1 MNKKIIVKLALT
13 SIAVAA
19 PVIGLSGVVAQGG
32 TAAKDQ
38 EAQAKK
44 AFGWA
49 KKAEKLMAK
58 GKSAAALDFAEMA
71 VAAEMNNV
79 DYRALLARVYMKEG
93 RFHSAERTLM
103 DVTELGQAD
112 ARTVVSLALSRIGQ
126 GKVDSAIALVDANQS
141 ILPASDYG
149 LALALAGDTKRG
161 ISVLVEAIRS
171 NNASV
176 RTRQN
181 LALAYA
187 LDGRWRDSQVMAL
200 EDMPQHMVDRSI
212 IEWAQFARP
221 GAYTARIA
229 GLLRVEQK
237 EDPGQ
242 PVRLAL
248 NAVAGEVNMA
258 AAQVP
263 QASEASVLPAM
274 IASIDPNVE
283 LAAIGPAPVEAPPVE
298 IIFRPSAPA
307 MVAAAEA
314 PLIKAPE
321 GPAKRAQ
328 TAPVAAK
335 PAKMAQAAP
344 VAAKPVKLALADT
357 APRKVAG
364 THLIQLGA
372 FSSTANAQVAWS
384 QFTRKFGVLQGFN
397 SASSSVVVNGKQL
410 VRLAAMGFGNAGSA
424 TAVCNQIKARGGDCV
439 VKSVN
444 GSAPV
449 RMAAA
454 TPKKQGTV
462 KQGRRIASR

>member
-1 MNKKIIVKLALT
+1 MNKKIIVKLALS

-32 TAAKDQ
+32 AASKDQ
-38 EAQAKK
+38 QAQAKK

-49 KKAEKLMAK
+49 KKAEKLLAK
-58 GKSAAALDFAEMA
+58 GKSADAVNFAEMA
-71 VAAEMNNV
+71 VAADMKNV

-103 DVTELGQAD
+103 DVTELGQGD
-112 ARTVVSLALSRIGQ
+112 ARTIVSLALSRIGQ
-126 GKVDSAIALVDANQS
+126 GKVDSAISLVDANQG

-161 ISVLVEAIRS
+161 ISVLVDAIRT
-171 NNASV
+171 NNATA

-187 LDGRWRDSQVMAL
+187 LDGRWRDAQVMAL
-200 EDMPQHMVDRSI
+200 EDMPQHMVDQNI

-229 GLLRVEQK
+229 GLLRVEAK
-237 EDPGQ
+237 EDAGQ

-248 NAVAGEVNMA
+248 NVVAGEINVA
-258 AAQVP
+258 AA
-263 QASEASVLPAM
+263 ELPAAQEAPSLRSAV
-274 IASIDPNVE
+274 ASIDPTVE
-283 LAAIGPAPVEAPPVE
+283 LAAIGPAPVDAPPVE
-298 IIFRPSAPA
+298 VEYKTSAPVA
-307 MVAAAEA
+307 VAAVEA
-314 PLIKAPE
+314 PLIKAQD
-321 GPAKRAQ
+321 GPAKQ
-328 TAPVAAK
+328 
-335 PAKMAQAAP
+335 AQAAP
-344 VAAKPVKLALADT
+344 AVAKPKPVKMALADT
-357 APRKVAG
+357 AQSAPRKVSG

-372 FSSTANAQVAWS
+372 FSNTANAQSAWQQLS
-384 QFTRKFGVLQGFN
+384 RKFGMLQSFS
-397 SASSSVVVNGKQL
+397 SASSTTVVNGKQL

-424 TAVCNQIKARGGDCV
+424 NAVCNQIKSRGGDCV
-439 VKSVN
+439 VKSV
-444 GSAPV
+444 GGAAPV

-454 TPKKQGTV
+454 SPKKKIIA